1 MQSDMNKCAKPIKAL
16 LKITVNACLLAA
28 IVCHSVIGQEAERN
42 IVSQN
47 LPAIKQVEIM
57 KEKRQLKESINS
69 SGIQSSLSVNSYD
82 ETEKRNLKIIKD
94 SFEEWRKGTGGP
106 YGLLAENAEWTIVGN
121 TLASKTYRS
130 RKSFIEEVIE
140 PFNARLT
147 SRLVPTVK
155 ALYTDGDTVI
165 AFFTAEA
172 TARDGKP
179 YVNTYSWFLKMNN
192 GQIVGSTAFFDAIA
206 FNDFWNRVAPATK

>member
-1 MQSDMNKCAKPIKAL
+1 MMKLLANFTGITCVLAAIFYQPVDGRVPENTKGSTKLQACKQVKDMNKTSQSQEPMVL
-16 LKITVNACLLAA
+16 N
-28 IVCHSVIGQEAERN
+28 SVG
-42 IVSQN
+42 
-47 LPAIKQVEIM
+47 
-57 KEKRQLKESINS
+57 NS
-69 SGIQSSLSVNSYD
+69 MSVNSNND
-82 ETEKRNLKIIKD
+82 IEKRNLKIIKD

-121 TLASKTYRS
+121 SLASKTYRS
-130 RKSFIEEVIE
+130 RKAFIEEVIE

-155 ALYTDGDTVI
+155 GLYADGDMII
-165 AFFTAEA
+165 AYFTAEA

-206 FNDFWNRVAPATK
+206 FNDFWNRVTPAK

>member
-1 MQSDMNKCAKPIKAL
+1 MKIKPLSKMMLTACVMAAMVCQS
-16 LKITVNACLLAA
+16 VN
-28 IVCHSVIGQEAERN
+28 GQEPEHS

-47 LPAIKQVEIM
+47 LLAIKQVKIM
-57 KEKRQLKESINS
+57 SEKGQLQESINS
-69 SGIQSSLSVNSYD
+69 NGIQSALAVDSHD
-82 ETEKRNLKIIKD
+82 DTEKRNLKIIKD
-94 SFEEWRKGTGGP
+94 SFEEWSKGTGGP

-121 TLASKTYRS
+121 SLASKTYRN
-130 RKSFIEEVIE
+130 RKAFIGEVIE

-155 ALYTDGDTVI
+155 ALYADGDMVI
-165 AFFTAEA
+165 AYFTAEA

-206 FNDFWNRVAPATK
+206 FNEFWNRVAPAAK

>member
-1 MQSDMNKCAKPIKAL
+1 VS
-16 LKITVNACLLAA
+16 ACVLAA
-28 IVCHSVIGQEAERN
+28 IVCQPVNGREAEPK

-47 LPAIKQVEIM
+47 LPAVKQMHVM
-57 KEKRQLKESINS
+57 NEKGRLQESITRE
-69 SGIQSSLSVNSYD
+69 GFQSAPSFNSYD
-82 ETEKRNLKIIKD
+82 EVEKRNLKIIKD

-121 TLASKTYRS
+121 SLAAKTYRS
-130 RKSFIEEVIE
+130 RKAFIEEVIE

-155 ALYTDGDTVI
+155 ALYADGDTVI
-165 AFFTAEA
+165 AYFTAEA

-179 YVNTYSWFLKMNN
+179 YVNTYSWFLKINN
-192 GQIVGSTAFFDAIA
+192 GQIVGATAFFDAIA
-206 FNDFWNRVAPATK
+206 FNDFWNRVAPAK

>member
-1 MQSDMNKCAKPIKAL
+1 MKIKSL
-16 LKITVNACLLAA
+16 MKITVHVCVLAA
-28 IVCHSVIGQEAERN
+28 LVCQSVNGQKPVHN
-42 IVSQN
+42 IASRN
-47 LPAIKQVEIM
+47 LPAMKNVNAMNEKQ
-57 KEKRQLKESINS
+57 QLQESIIPDGFQ
-69 SGIQSSLSVNSYD
+69 SGLSVFSRD
-82 ETEKRNLKIIKD
+82 EVEKRNLKIIKD

-121 TLASKTYRS
+121 SLAAKTYRS
-130 RKSFIEEVIE
+130 RKAFIEEVIE

-155 ALYTDGDTVI
+155 ALYADGDTVI
-165 AFFTAEA
+165 AYFTAEA

-192 GQIVGSTAFFDAIA
+192 GQIVGATAFFDAIA
-206 FNDFWNRVAPATK
+206 FNEFWNRVAPAAK